1 MAAAEE
7 EQGDGGGSPA
17 QIGGS
22 GGSKMCKGEGGPFIH
37 ITPQNFE
44 FWNVTKIHYF
54 FKKKS

>member
-22 GGSKMCKGEGGPFIH
+22 GGSKMCKGEGRPFIP

-54 FKKKS
+54 F